1 LSENIKLP
9 IYQII
14 GNFLK
19 SNENKPYTISDLV
32 NSLKLKNSTV
42 TSSLTYLS
50 KGRKVRKN
58 GKVVITKSGKPKR
71 KFYKGFQK
79 GKITNVEKGKWQYTV
94 KKSYVRWNVNFKVIE
109 TKTENRKREWT
120 ENMDLTAKA
129 TGIVPSGVP
138 KSKVIEVSAMDLYF
152 KTLDILADEGVYLDY
167 SLDPDPKLKQ
177 MFLGAKKDD
186 NQDMLNDRYDPRWEG
201 EISFTNNYGK
211 TYPPF
216 KVKYDIMENE
226 YD

>member
-1 LSENIKLP
+1 MVKKIP

-19 SNENKPYTISDLV
+19 SNANTSHTISDLV
-32 NSLKLKNSTV
+32 INLKLKNSTV

-58 GKVVITKSGKPKR
+58 GKVVLSKKTKKPKR
-71 KFYKGFQK
+71 KFYTGFQK
-79 GKITNVEKGKWQYTV
+79 GKITNVKKGEWQYNV
-94 KKSYVRWNVNFKVIE
+94 KKKYVRWNVNFKVIE
-109 TKTENRKREWT
+109 TKTEDRQREWT
-120 ENMDLTAKA
+120 DNMDLTAKA

-152 KTLDILADEGVYLDY
+152 KTLDILSDEGVYLEY
-167 SLDPDPKLKQ
+167 SLDPNPKMKQ
-177 MFLGAKKDD
+177 MFLGAKIDD

-216 KVKYDIMENE
+216 KVKYDIKENE